1 VYSDWFDRPRAADEE
16 NKERA
21 MVSNRGLA
29 QARILVIQNSPEIQQ
44 FLANQVLEPYGY
56 EHLVSTDGEK
66 GIQQALDEQPD
77 LILLDV
83 QMDGLRMIEVLHEQ
97 GVNAPIIV
105 MGMDGS
111 VDPVVQSFRLGAH
124 DFLTKPLDP
133 LETREAIRRALS
145 SVAPGDAHD
154 PVARKLLRA
163 NQQLKNILQ
172 RVETILQAVQ
182 TAIVVVDEG
191 NSILMSNVAAH
202 AALGLTKD
210 ARGRPVG
217 ESISHTAVRSMFAE
231 VRRTGRAIRSE
242 VSLEDGRMCNVHLAP
257 VPGVGQVLMMQ
268 DITHLK
274 ELDRIKSEYV
284 TTVSHDLR
292 TPLTTVQG
300 YVELLP
306 RAGPMNEQQQGFIL
320 RVREGIETITNL
332 LDKLLDVERLEA
344 GLDMEMAPCDLNQ
357 VIDEAVRDVRP
368 KTENKH
374 QELDWEPSE
383 SMLLVSGN
391 AYRLR
396 QVMDNLL
403 GNAITYTG
411 EGGRIA
417 LSTTVDG
424 GHVVVNVT
432 DDGIGIPVE
441 QQSLI
446 FDKFYRVE
454 SDDNLDIAGAGLG
467 LAIVK
472 TVIEAHSGRVWVES
486 NPGTGST
493 FSFVLPV
500 LDT

>member
-1 VYSDWFDRPRAADEE
+1 
-16 NKERA
+16 
-21 MVSNRGLA
+21 MA
-29 QARILVIQNSPEIQQ
+29 QARILVIEHNPEIQQ
-44 FLANQVLEPYGY
+44 LLANLVLEPNGY

-66 GIQQALDEQPD
+66 GIQQALNEQPD
-77 LILLDV
+77 LIMLDV
-83 QMDGLRMIEVLHEQ
+83 QMNGLEMIKVLHEQ
-97 GVNAPIIV
+97 GVNVPIIV
-105 MGMDGS
+105 MGMDGP

-133 LETREAIRRALS
+133 LEAKEAIRRALS
-145 SVAPGDAHD
+145 SVPPGDTYD
-154 PVARKLLRA
+154 PVSRKLLSV
-163 NQQLKNILQ
+163 NQQLQNILQ
-172 RVETILQAVQ
+172 RVEAILQEVQ

-202 AALGLTKD
+202 AALGLGKD

-217 ESISHTAVRSMFAE
+217 ESIPHTAVRSMFAE

-242 VSLEDGRMCNVHLAP
+242 VSIKDGRAFNVHLTP

-320 RVREGIETITNL
+320 RVRQGIEMITNL

-344 GLDMEMAPCDLNQ
+344 GPEMEMAPCDLNQ

-368 KTENKH
+368 QAENKYR
-374 QELDWEPSE
+374 ELAWKPSE

-403 GNAITYTG
+403 GNAIKYTG

-424 GHVVVNVT
+424 GHVVVNVA
-432 DDGIGIPVE
+432 DDGIGIPRE
-441 QQSLI
+441 QQSLV

-454 SDDNLDIAGAGLG
+454 SDENLDIAGAGLG

-472 TVIEAHSGRVWVES
+472 TVIEAHGGRVWVES
-486 NPGTGST
+486 NPGAGST
-493 FSFVLPV
+493 FSFVLPA